1 MTMCRTSHSL
11 LEILS
16 VLENMRMARTP
27 LFSPA
32 RIILTRISQSTLR
45 EMFTL
50 CIEQAHMALLIQP
63 TPQVRGNIPHL
74 TKQKGTLMFGLRW
87 TAMITRM

>member
-1 MTMCRTSHSL
+1 M

-27 LFSPA
+27 LSSPA
-32 RIILTRISQSTLR
+32 RITWSRRLQSTLR
-45 EMFTL
+45 EMFTWCMERAQL
-50 CIEQAHMALLIQP
+50 AFIIQP
-63 TPQVRGNIPHL
+63 TLQVRGNIPHL
-74 TKQKGTLMFGLRW
+74 TQQKGILMFELRW